1 MAFFEPLKIKW
12 RKVFEE
18 WKEKYHGPV
27 PLKKFSRLLKK
38 CLDILQSS
46 ISQNLMSGLELG
58 GIYPESTESVVA
70 HAFKK

>member
-1 MAFFEPLKIKW
+1 MAESLRRMEGKISW
-12 RKVFEE
+12 S
-18 WKEKYHGPV
+18 V

-46 ISQNLMSGLELG
+46 ISQNLMSGLEWG